1 MHTVTSV
8 LKVAL
13 ISFIVTLIVT
23 GMVVGGLVL
32 GSAGIA
38 LLITYV
44 FGGLQ
49 QTILIFLA
57 VAAAMLVGILAL
69 GRLVRALFS
78 IVAERV
84 AATGLSTGVRWV
96 GMVVGVTVG
105 ALSAYALLPAG
116 AQTNLTD
123 ALRGS
128 AKRDWVALPASPEHI
143 AQLATQIC
151 PAAELGDSFAQWQWS
166 EAYRNGSFG
175 VTVDLAMTKKW
186 LDLSAAGGEFDALL
200 TQAVYARSPTTIA
213 VPHTQTNSERHYVT
227 AALQALIPRA
237 PDARVPALL
246 WLISEQSRT
255 TAALSAQADAVA
267 LEALSKAARLGS
279 GFATAR
285 VAEALERWDAVAA
298 LAMYERADLIT
309 ETDRMW
315 QALPDNADTQRLN
328 QLRAEKNSPLVRD
341 AVSLQKM
348 IVRAN
353 MVGARDRRGAS
364 NGAYPDTLARIDAQA
379 HALMAIEQSGF
390 TLTPQSV
397 LLQTAS
403 AAVGTAPEL
412 SRVLAPRSD
421 YEGPE
426 PEFYAFARALRGDC
440 EAAFRAGSF
449 IRDNTR
455 VDRATAFEANFAW
468 SAAFFRLAAN
478 CTPDAAFKSEA
489 ETRFV
494 DAAGRIDF
502 QSGGLI
508 DQRIALLAAL
518 LQPRELTSSR

>member
-1 MHTVTSV
+1 MHTVTSI

-32 GSAGIA
+32 GSAGVA

-49 QTILIFLA
+49 QAIFVFLA
-57 VAAAMLVGILAL
+57 VAAAMLMGIWAL
-69 GRLVRALFS
+69 WRLVRTLFG
-78 IVAERV
+78 IVGERV

-105 ALSAYALLPAG
+105 TLSAYALLPAG

-143 AQLATQIC
+143 AQLATQIR
-151 PAAELGDSFAQWQWS
+151 PAAELGDAFAQWQLS

-175 VTVDLAMTKKW
+175 LTVDLAMAKKW
-186 LDLSAAGGEFDALL
+186 LDLSAAAGEFDALL
-200 TQAVYARSPTTIA
+200 TQAVHARSPTTIA
-213 VPHTQTNSERHYVT
+213 AAHTRTDSERHYVT
-227 AALQALIPRA
+227 AALQDLIARA
-237 PDARVPALL
+237 PDARLPALL
-246 WLISEQSRT
+246 WLISEQSKT
-255 TAALSAQADAVA
+255 TAAMSAQADAAA

-285 VAEALERWDAVAA
+285 VAKALERWDAVAA
-298 LAMYERADLIT
+298 LAMYERADLIVD
-309 ETDRMW
+309 TDRMW
-315 QALPDNADTQRLN
+315 QALADNADTERLN
-328 QLRAEKNSPLVRD
+328 QLRGMKNSPLARD

-353 MVGARDRRGAS
+353 IVGARDRLGAP
-364 NGAYPDTLARIDAQA
+364 NGGYPNTLARIDAQA

-390 TLTPQSV
+390 TLPPQAV
-397 LLQTAS
+397 LLHAAS
-403 AAVGTAPEL
+403 AAVGAAPAL
-412 SRVLAPRSD
+412 SRALEPHSD
-421 YEGPE
+421 YAGPE

-455 VDRATAFEANFAW
+455 VDRATAFEASFAW

-478 CTPDAAFKSEA
+478 CTADAAFRSDA
-489 ETRFV
+489 ETRFA

-502 QSGGLI
+502 QSRGLI
-508 DQRIALLAAL
+508 AQRSALLAAL
-518 LQPRELTSSR
+518 LQPRESTGAR